1 MHFTSI
7 SGSYGLLKERHYNAQ
22 LRAASMAGSSGASI
36 VAKLMST
43 GQHENG
49 IEFVWDNQELF
60 ALNYYE

>member
-7 SGSYGLLKERHYNAQ
+7 AGSYGLLKERHYNAR

-49 IEFVWDNQELF
+49 IEFV
-60 ALNYYE
+60 